1 MKAGVPFHLPLQK
14 GFENRWN
21 NEILYVGPKRLGHFC
36 ELEETCAPVLVSELF
51 LYYKQLLD
59 VSVRALLSDLILLS
73 QKRKLNLSSASGVST
88 EAWDGGR
95 DGEVGQR
102 CSKFFLLYPC
112 VKRERLCSVFE
123 EEG

>member
-1 MKAGVPFHLPLQK
+1 M
-14 GFENRWN
+14 
-21 NEILYVGPKRLGHFC
+21 GHFC

-88 EAWDGGR
+88 VAWDGGR
-95 DGEVGQR
+95 DGEVGQ
-102 CSKFFLLYPC
+102 CHSKFFLLYPC
-112 VKRERLCSVFE
+112 VKKRAVVLSF
-123 EEG
+123 